1 MSKINLS
8 VFKHVL
14 PFMLALPI
22 IGWGQT
28 QTKTYNE
35 TFSVGDDAVLELNTS
50 YADITFETWNK
61 DQVEVT
67 ATITIEDAS
76 DEEAETYFENNGIK
90 ILGNSERIEVSTG
103 GGGGLW
109 GFRAPAIAEVPDF
122 EFNFEFGEMEH
133 LNEMLHD
140 LDIPELAPIPH
151 MPPIPNFKFDFDYE
165 AYEENGEKYMQEWK
179 EKFEESFDEEYQ
191 ERMKEWSAQM
201 KERMSEFKERQE
213 ERQVERERAMM
224 ERQEEMKER
233 QKERQKE
240 MEERRER
247 LDEERAK
254 REVEMQKVR
263 AQRAAER
270 ANAPGIFF
278 QSHDGLHKNFKVKK
292 TIKIKMPKSTKLK
305 MNVRHGEVKLAA
317 NTHNLDATLSY
328 ARLLASTIDGAD
340 TRVSAAYTPVI
351 VERWIYGNLTTSFS
365 EAVSLEAVENLK
377 LTATSSDITIDKLA
391 NSASIINNLGAIRI
405 LEIAPQFQ
413 NMDINV
419 QNGEVICVLPQTAFL
434 LDVKET
440 HSDINSPND
449 IKLVSVGEGHNK
461 VLKGFRLDKNA
472 KKAITINS
480 RYSQVVLER

>member
-1 MSKINLS
+1 
-8 VFKHVL
+8 
-14 PFMLALPI
+14 
-22 IGWGQT
+22 
-28 QTKTYNE
+28 
-35 TFSVGDDAVLELNTS
+35 
-50 YADITFETWNK
+50 
-61 DQVEVT
+61 
-67 ATITIEDAS
+67 
-76 DEEAETYFENNGIK
+76 
-90 ILGNSERIEVSTG
+90 
-103 GGGGLW
+103 
-109 GFRAPAIAEVPDF
+109 
-122 EFNFEFGEMEH
+122 